1 MDDIQ
6 FKEQVAKRVKQYKNF
21 PGYKG
26 KTDLELHRIA
36 EQKVRIEILID
47 DLEIVEQFDDPDEK
61 KRGKE
66 LATKYFSDY
75 TFEFISDKNTL
86 KQLIYLEIVNER
98 LQKMLN
104 EFYTDSKAVPTQMME
119 ALHKNVMQVTAL
131 KESLGLT
138 KDTGDEDKSDAMKA
152 LDTLKKKFKKWRA
165 ENNGSRTIICPE
177 CSKMVLLKI
186 RTDAWE
192 AQKHPFF
199 IDRILANKA
208 LIDLYRKNRL
218 TKKEVAD
225 ILMTSEDYIDWMI
238 SKIAPVTSIDDLNAV
253 LEAKNATLESGETE
267 DTVVKQS

>member
-6 FKEQVAKRVKQYKNF
+6 FKEQVAKRVKQYRNF

-26 KTDLELHRIA
+26 KTDLELSRIA
-36 EQKVRIEILID
+36 EQKVRIENLID
-47 DLEIVEQFDDPDEK
+47 DLEIVGQFDDPDEK

-104 EFYTDSKAVPTQMME
+104 EFYTDSRAVPTQMME
-119 ALHKNVMQVTAL
+119 ALHKNVIQITTL

-177 CSKMVLLKI
+177 CSKLVLLKI

-218 TKKEVAD
+218 TKRELAD

-238 SKIAPVTSIDDLNAV
+238 SKIAPITSISDLNA
-253 LEAKNATLESGETE
+253 LYDEKTSTSEQTENDAPSGT
-267 DTVVKQS
+267 TT